1 MKVSALTVDPFT
13 STPIVILKDHAGRK
27 SVPIWIGM
35 IEASAI
41 ATELDSIQLDRPMT
55 HDLMSAMVKQLDARV
70 ERVEVRELVDHTFYA
85 TLHLVDA
92 GGRAVALDARP
103 SDAIALAMRA
113 GAKILVAQK
122 VIDKVKRIDLR
133 VDPPGPDLRRDAVQA
148 ESSADA
154 PAGDAYAAI
163 LDSLDVTAFG
173 KWKM

>member
-35 IEASAI
+35 IEASA
-41 ATELDSIQLDRPMT
+41 
-55 HDLMSAMVKQLDARV
+55 DLMSAMVKQLDARV